1 MFNILIN
8 VNLYDIQIFIIA
20 KIENFKFMIRQISHG
35 KIRDLISFYLDEN
48 LKTQVIDFWRQGL
61 NFMIYAIATCFT
73 TSNRRR
79 NEFRLIR
86 QRQQQALCYFSF
98 NNSHEWGS
106 CQASFECYVYAA
118 TVLHMRLLGN
128 IIHSINCLF
137 SKFVHAFFEKYVC
150 IFLGIWAYLKV
161 MLWLS
166 QIKSKQIKTHFKRF
180 KG

>member
-1 MFNILIN
+1 MFNISIN

-20 KIENFKFMIRQISHG
+20 KIDNFKFIIRQISHG
-35 KIRDLISFYLDEN
+35 IIRDLISFYDEN

-106 CQASFECYVYAA
+106 CQASFECYTHAA

-128 IIHSINCLF
+128 IIRSINCLF
-137 SKFVHAFFEKYVC
+137 SKTVHTFFEIYVC
-150 IFLGIWAYLKV
+150 IVLGISAYLKV

-166 QIKSKQIKTHFKRF
+166 
-180 KG
+180 